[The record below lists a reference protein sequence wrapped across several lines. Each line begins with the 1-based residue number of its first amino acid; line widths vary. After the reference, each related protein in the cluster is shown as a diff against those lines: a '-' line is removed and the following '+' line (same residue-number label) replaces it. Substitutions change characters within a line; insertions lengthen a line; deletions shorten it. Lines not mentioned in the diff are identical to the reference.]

1 MIKSLERKII
11 GKMNAIKRGDI
22 QIKESNI
29 GVLFNQMKNLDE
41 PLYLKLVKDYKDII
55 QKI

>member
-1 MIKSLERKII
+1 MVKSLERKII